1 MRLTSTTDP
10 LSGESGVDPSRCEQ
24 AHLSSTRRSV
34 GQTAGGG
41 APLQRRSSALHLELP
56 APHARDRA
64 QHGSPGYLRI
74 TRVHV
79 LRSHRLIAQCCDV
92 VLKHF
97 SCPRTPGEPL
107 RLTTI
112 RTASS
117 VEKDRNRAQ
126 SFPQW
131 CRNRSEM
138 STTTRR
144 DRGIAAKVSASNAC
158 VYSSSCP
165 SRFELTTPARNM
177 CSQLIVY
184 RVVTTV
190 PAGLYS
196 TAKAVTPTM
205 ANPSSALAAMGS
217 PMTPSQPAIG

>member
-1 MRLTSTTDP
+1 M
-10 LSGESGVDPSRCEQ
+10 SRWTRGGHFICEMDNFKKN
-24 AHLSSTRRSV
+24 
-34 GQTAGGG
+34 
-41 APLQRRSSALHLELP
+41 LQP
-56 APHARDRA
+56 
-64 QHGSPGYLRI
+64 
-74 TRVHV
+74 
-79 LRSHRLIAQCCDV
+79 
-92 VLKHF
+92 
-97 SCPRTPGEPL
+97 
-107 RLTTI
+107 
-112 RTASS
+112 
-117 VEKDRNRAQ
+117 
-126 SFPQW
+126 

>member
-1 MRLTSTTDP
+1 MPRDVTAPSNWLRRSQAGGSARRRTGAPWSSGTPRFTDCLSSRLTRP
-10 LSGESGVDPSRCEQ
+10 VWI
-24 AHLSSTRRSV
+24 
-34 GQTAGGG
+34 
-41 APLQRRSSALHLELP
+41 RSS
-56 APHARDRA
+56 
-64 QHGSPGYLRI
+64 
-74 TRVHV
+74 
-79 LRSHRLIAQCCDV
+79 
-92 VLKHF
+92 
-97 SCPRTPGEPL
+97 L
-107 RLTTI
+107 RLTGQGRSQTGVL
-112 RTASS
+112 RRDGEQHRRPESALKCPYGHRVDKSPAKWTTP
-117 VEKDRNRAQ
+117 KKTYTYN
-126 SFPQW
+126 

>member
-1 MRLTSTTDP
+1 
-10 LSGESGVDPSRCEQ
+10 
-24 AHLSSTRRSV
+24 
-34 GQTAGGG
+34 
-41 APLQRRSSALHLELP
+41 
-56 APHARDRA
+56 
-64 QHGSPGYLRI
+64 
-74 TRVHV
+74 
-79 LRSHRLIAQCCDV
+79 
-92 VLKHF
+92 
-97 SCPRTPGEPL
+97 
-107 RLTTI
+107 
-112 RTASS
+112 
-117 VEKDRNRAQ
+117 
-126 SFPQW
+126 
-131 CRNRSEM
+131 M

-205 ANPSSALAAMGS
+205 ANPSNALAAMGS